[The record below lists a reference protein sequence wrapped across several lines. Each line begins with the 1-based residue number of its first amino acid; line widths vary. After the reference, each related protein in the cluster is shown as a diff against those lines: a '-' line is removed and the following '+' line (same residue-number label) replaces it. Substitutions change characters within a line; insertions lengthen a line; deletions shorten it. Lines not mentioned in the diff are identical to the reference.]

1 MFSKPLIDPITRKRL
16 LRFKELKRAHVSFWI
31 LVLLYTVSL
40 FSEFICNDKPVYL
53 HFKGKSY
60 FPIFRYYPERE
71 FLADGADTRP
81 DYRRM
86 AELSVFKDD
95 PDNYMVFPPIPFGPY
110 ESIAPEEIELEDHV
124 EVRFKPEML
133 IGSVDILPDHTV
145 AKGVQFGAFVGLS
158 DLEIAGFDLSGFITM
173 TDALGTAM
181 AGRFDNL
188 KMPAF
193 SETLVDARGKS
204 VEVTLPAFNP
214 RRKAPRTVRLRLREL
229 EDAVSQG
236 RPELV
241 TVFLD
246 PRAAVVAD
254 LTSPQAAAMWE
265 SLGNDEKDSIREGA
279 LRRFDVP
286 VEPVVLQIDGERFEV
301 SFYREDVLFPFRPF
315 KGHWLGVD
323 SAGRDVFAR
332 ILYGMRTS
340 MSFGLLLVV
349 CTMALGIAA
358 GALQGYYG
366 GAVDITAQRLIEIW
380 SALPFLYVMILM
392 GSVFG
397 RSFALLLFCYG
408 IFNWIGISYYMR
420 AEFLNLRHQ
429 PFVEAAKC
437 LGVPARRIIFRHIM
451 PNGLIPVITFFP
463 FSLVGAIGSLAV
475 LDYLGFGLPAP
486 TPSWGELMFQAQ
498 QFRWAWWL
506 ILYPS
511 LALFMVMLLGV
522 FVGEG
527 VRNAFDPKRF
537 SKLE

>member
-1 MFSKPLIDPITRKRL
+1 MDAQAEVLSEETPEAAKSLWGAVGDEDRQSIRDRVT
-16 LRFKELKRAHVSFWI
+16 LRFE
-31 LVLLYTVSL
+31 
-40 FSEFICNDKPVYL
+40 
-53 HFKGKSY
+53 
-60 FPIFRYYPERE
+60 
-71 FLADGADTRP
+71 
-81 DYRRM
+81 
-86 AELSVFKDD
+86 
-95 PDNYMVFPPIPFGPY
+95 
-110 ESIAPEEIELEDHV
+110 
-124 EVRFKPEML
+124 
-133 IGSVDILPDHTV
+133 
-145 AKGVQFGAFVGLS
+145 
-158 DLEIAGFDLSGFITM
+158 
-173 TDALGTAM
+173 
-181 AGRFDNL
+181 
-188 KMPAF
+188 
-193 SETLVDARGKS
+193 
-204 VEVTLPAFNP
+204 
-214 RRKAPRTVRLRLREL
+214 
-229 EDAVSQG
+229 
-236 RPELV
+236 
-241 TVFLD
+241 
-246 PRAAVVAD
+246 
-254 LTSPQAAAMWE
+254 
-265 SLGNDEKDSIREGA
+265 
-279 LRRFDVP
+279 VP
-286 VEPVVLQIDGERFEV
+286 VDPLVLQIKGQRYEV
-301 SFYREDVLFPFRPF
+301 SFFKEDILFPFRPF
-315 KGHWLGVD
+315 EGHWLGVD

-340 MSFGLLLVV
+340 MTFGLLLVV

-366 GAVDITAQRLIEIW
+366 GRVDITAQRLIEIW

-397 RSFALLLFCYG
+397 RSFGLLLLCYG

-429 PFVEAAKC
+429 PFVEAARC

-511 LALFMVMLLGV
+511 LALFIVMLLGV

-527 VRNAFDPKRF
+527 ARNAFDPKRF